1 MVIISGNKC
10 LVLEKTE
17 IVTNYNEEM
26 FYKNVI
32 VLEKSE
38 NTFLT

>member
-32 VLEKSE
+32 VSEKSE